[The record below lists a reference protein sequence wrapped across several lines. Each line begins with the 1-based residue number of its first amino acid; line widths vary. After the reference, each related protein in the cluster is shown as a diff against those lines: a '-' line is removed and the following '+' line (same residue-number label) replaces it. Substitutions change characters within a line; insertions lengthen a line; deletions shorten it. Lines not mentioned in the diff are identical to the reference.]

1 LLIIFKVPI
10 KLFRRSNK
18 IIFQSVS
25 SKILDLS
32 AKSFFPCSRVYISL
46 FLLVLSRLTLDLSQ
60 PSRLLMTLSADGH
73 HPAQEFE
80 MALIL
85 FHALFIYTAT
95 WRAIAPIAVRHGF
108 MKSAA
113 KRRP

>member
-1 LLIIFKVPI
+1 LIVQQNYFQVCIQQN
-10 KLFRRSNK
+10 FRSL
-18 IIFQSVS
+18 
-25 SKILDLS
+25 SKI
-32 AKSFFPCSRVYISL
+32 
-46 FLLVLSRLTLDLSQ
+46 VLSVESRFPFSSRSFSAHPPSSQ